1 MLEGSKDQFL
11 WEPEK
16 VKDQS
21 SMEESKTGSEYQRR
35 VFENG
40 QELEV
45 ADDQSIFA
53 FQIKASVSREMERAA
68 AR

>member
-1 MLEGSKDQFL
+1 M
-11 WEPEK
+11 
-16 VKDQS
+16 KDQS

-35 VFENG
+35 LFENG

-53 FQIKASVSREMERAA
+53 FQIKAAVSREMERAA
-68 AR
+68 TR

>member
-21 SMEESKTGSEYQRR
+21 SMERVKQARNTREGFSKMGK
-35 VFENG
+35 NW
-40 QELEV
+40 
-45 ADDQSIFA
+45 
-53 FQIKASVSREMERAA
+53 K
-68 AR
+68 